1 MDSGD
6 FIGVNFFF
14 LIISFKFKF
23 FGIVILLV
31 FFLFDFCGV
40 DVIKELSFVLCLFE
54 GLDIVFILDSEIIEM
69 LVLFEIIEMLV
80 LFGLVIIE
88 ILLFIEFRFFR
99 LFCLEDVIFD

>member
-54 GLDIVFILDSEIIEM
+54 GLDIVFILD
-69 LVLFEIIEMLV
+69 LEIIEMLV

-88 ILLFIEFRFFR
+88 ISLFIEFRFFR

>member
-40 DVIKELSFVLCLFE
+40 DVINELSCLFE

-88 ILLFIEFRFFR
+88 ISLFIEFRFFR

>member
-23 FGIVILLV
+23 FGIDILLV

-54 GLDIVFILDSEIIEM
+54 GLDIVFILD
-69 LVLFEIIEMLV
+69 LEIIEMLV

-88 ILLFIEFRFFR
+88 ILLFIEFRFFG
-99 LFCLEDVIFD
+99 LFCLEDAIFD

>member
-14 LIISFKFKF
+14 FIILFKFKF
-23 FGIVILLV
+23 FGIEILLV

-40 DVIKELSFVLCLFE
+40 DVIKLLLFGICLFE
-54 GLDIVFILDSEIIEM
+54 GLDIVFILD
-69 LVLFEIIEMLV
+69 LEIIEMLV

-88 ILLFIEFRFFR
+88 ISLFIEFRFFR